1 MNITVVVRSLFRPSL
16 KVLNLLQAQH
26 LVQIGADIAARDKQR
41 LSALHFAAAHGH
53 LDLVSFLWSKGAE
66 LDWESPGGS
75 PDLAGLISHSC
86 NSKHTSLRYQCC

>member
-26 LVQIGADIAARDKQR
+26 LVQTGADIAPRDKQR

-66 LDWESPGGS
+66 LDWESPGAF
-75 PDLAGLISHSC
+75 PDLAGLISPSC
-86 NSKHTSLRYQCC
+86 KHTTCGY